1 MKARVGHDSQLTR
14 HATHLPA
21 RGSSP
26 QHERVW
32 GVGNRG
38 AVMAPLKTDQPRQS
52 AQLEPLTPHRS
63 RTEINDGQAQAQ
75 AQQQSSLLDM
85 KDELFRIVRDKRKR
99 APIQYD
105 QILDAAWAR
114 MIKDET
120 TAGTLEVANMDAHR
134 RAQFKLYCDLMPLY
148 KKTLRRPHVYGPS
161 SLIGQN
167 EGYDDFNDDLPP
179 GATTWALLHDR
190 FRHHDV
196 KKDDNSDVELEDP
209 DGMRIK
215 WVPPTKDKGKK
226 RAIELDH
233 PEGPPRKKTF
243 SNNVPPRDDKEKGKG
258 KSKAKDKGKG
268 KARERDVEP
277 EILYLS
283 DDDWMGERYTFIP
296 HKARPAKPGPAAGG
310 QGSAPRAKA
319 RPFHPDEDEWD
330 SSPPPRSPS
339 PDRAARRP
347 APPSAPVGAAPG
359 PSRDKDPEQ
368 LEKAA
373 LEMILAVI
381 PDVEP
386 QYARS
391 LYRQA
396 LYGQSVDHIVEKL
409 LTEPYP
415 KVVVG
420 AKTNEHKRK
429 RDVAEDEDEDDM
441 IDSKGYLNIETR
453 AWPSLLYQQ
462 AAQGYLLD
470 DLPLMRRADIMRVYK
485 NECKCF
491 YAPTYIKLQAA
502 MKQNDRER
510 GFTLLKKLTTRKHYN
525 GYGAEN
531 VEDER
536 TWVMRYVDRDAIRK
550 RREEEIA
557 WQEKKEIEEEI
568 KSGAFFECGCCFG
581 DTAFS
586 RIATCS
592 EGCQFC
598 RDCATQNVN
607 TQIGMRKCVIP
618 CMSVDGCAAIFR
630 DSELERFLPSTTLAA
645 LEKIRQEKEVD
656 LAELE
661 GLEKC
666 PFCSFACIIDNPNEK
681 LFYCISDAC
690 RNVSCRSCKRK
701 DHLPRTCEEE
711 VAAEEK
717 INSVHKVEEA
727 MSEALIRKCPNT
739 RCGEPYIK
747 EDGCNKMTCP
757 SCRTMSCFICGKIV
771 SGYEHFKNAGF
782 ANAPTGPDA
791 NATCL
796 LWDDHKTRTFQ
807 EVEAAR
813 ATAAAE
819 VLNANPNIDK
829 EALKKLADKAP
840 PIDPRYPVP
849 HLPVQARPAH
859 AAPVPNVA
867 APAPRGARSKAR

>member
-14 HATHLPA
+14 HTTHLPA

-32 GVGNRG
+32 GVWNRG
-38 AVMAPLKTDQPRQS
+38 AVMATLKNDQPRRP
-52 AQLEPLTPHRS
+52 AQVEPLTPHRS
-63 RTEINDGQAQAQ
+63 RSEINNGQAQGQ

-85 KDELFRIVRDKRKR
+85 KDELFRIVRDTRKR
-99 APIQYD
+99 APVQYD

-134 RAQFKLYCDLMPLY
+134 RAQFMLYCDLMPLY

-161 SLIGQN
+161 PLIGQI
-167 EGYDDFNDDLPP
+167 EGYDDFNDDLPH

-196 KKDDNSDVELEDP
+196 KKDDNSDVEREDP
-209 DGMRIK
+209 DDVHFK

-226 RAIELDH
+226 RAIEIDH
-233 PEGPPRKKTF
+233 PEGPPSKKTS

-283 DDDWMGERYTFIP
+283 DDNWMGERYTFIP
-296 HKARPAKPGPAAGG
+296 HKARPAKPRPAAGG
-310 QGSAPRAKA
+310 QGPAPRAKA
-319 RPFHPDEDEWD
+319 RPFQPDEDEWD

-339 PDRAARRP
+339 PDRAACRP
-347 APPSAPVGAAPG
+347 ALPSAPAEAAPG
-359 PSRDKDPEQ
+359 PSRNNIPEQ

-386 QYARS
+386 QHAQS

-415 KVVVG
+415 KIVVG
-420 AKTNEHKRK
+420 AKTNDHKRK
-429 RDVAEDEDEDDM
+429 RDDAEDDM

-453 AWPSLLYQQ
+453 ASPYPLYQQ

-470 DLPLMRRADIMRVYK
+470 DFPLMRQADIMRVYK
-485 NECKCF
+485 NECKYF
-491 YAPTYIKLQAA
+491 YAPTYIKLHAA

-510 GFTLLKKLTTRKHYN
+510 GFTLMKKLTTRQQYT
-525 GYGAEN
+525 GYGAES

-536 TWVMRYVDRDAIRK
+536 TWVLRYVDRDAIRK
-550 RREEEIA
+550 RREEERA
-557 WQEKKEIEEEI
+557 WQEKEEIEKEI

-681 LFYCISDAC
+681 LFHCISDAC
-690 RNVSCRSCKRK
+690 RKVSCRSCKKK
-701 DHLPRTCEEE
+701 DHLPRTCKEEA
-711 VAAEEK
+711 AAEEK

-782 ANAPTGPDA
+782 ANAPKGSDA

-849 HLPVQARPAH
+849 HLPVQARPAP
-859 AAPVPNVA
+859 AAPVPNMA
-867 APAPRGARSKAR
+867 APAPRGARGKAR